1 MWTLLSEA
9 AQRSGNGGD
18 RVASVA
24 AARPA
29 NGSDTA
35 ALLRDLSQEVR
46 VFMHP
51 GRLELGVVDFARAD
65 TQFDLRE
72 ARAFGSL
79 EEAEPACAGRS
90 GFLLQLT
97 TAASRRGG
105 DAVPATVLFVARL
118 RR

>member
-9 AQRSGNGGD
+9 AQRARNGD
-18 RVASVA
+18 RARSVA
-24 AARPA
+24 AAQPA
-29 NGSDTA
+29 NGSDT
-35 ALLRDLSQEVR
+35 LRDPSQEVR

-97 TAASRRGG
+97 TGDSRRG
-105 DAVPATVLFVARL
+105 DAVPASVLFVERL